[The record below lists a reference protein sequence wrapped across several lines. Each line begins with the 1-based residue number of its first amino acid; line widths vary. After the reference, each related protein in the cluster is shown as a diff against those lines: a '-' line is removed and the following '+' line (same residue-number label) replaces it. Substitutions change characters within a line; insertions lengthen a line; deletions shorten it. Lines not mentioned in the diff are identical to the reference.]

1 MTKVALSVD
10 VPDVSAAVDFFSR
23 GLGFKKLRNEPPNA
37 MVMDAGG
44 LELWLLLKAEGSV
57 AVRDTDISR
66 SYRRHWTP
74 IHLDVLVDDLNEAL
88 DRAVTAG
95 ATQEGDIV
103 YQDNVSFCFEHQ
115 VITAN
120 TQPDIINKIL
130 DHL

>member
-1 MTKVALSVD
+1 
-10 VPDVSAAVDFFSR
+10 
-23 GLGFKKLRNEPPNA
+23 

-74 IHLDVLVDDLNEAL
+74 IHLDVLVDDLSEAL

-95 ATQEGDIV
+95 AIQEGDIV
-103 YQDNVSFCFEHQ
+103 VD
-115 VITAN
+115 
-120 TQPDIINKIL
+120 DL
-130 DHL
+130 DEPW

>member
-37 MVMDAGG
+37 IVMDAGG

-74 IHLDVLVDDLNEAL
+74 IHLDVLVDDLSEAL

-95 ATQEGDIV
+95 AIQEGDIV
-103 YQDNVSFCFEHQ
+103 YQDNASFVVCSDPFGNGFCLVKQ
-115 VITAN
+115 C
-120 TQPDIINKIL
+120 
-130 DHL
+130 

>member
-57 AVRDTDISR
+57 AVRDTDLSR
-66 SYRRHWTP
+66 NYRRHWTP
-74 IHLDVLVDDLNEAL
+74 IHLDVLVDDLSEAL
-88 DRAVTAG
+88 D
-95 ATQEGDIV
+95 
-103 YQDNVSFCFEHQ
+103 
-115 VITAN
+115 
-120 TQPDIINKIL
+120 
-130 DHL
+130 